1 MRPEGP
7 KPASVPVL
15 TKPKTMNDNDKFF
28 AILCLKIKAIGQ
40 LPQDKKQRAKIEQIK
55 KLNRLYSSVLIDV
68 NEFRKA
74 LDLVFVQ

>member
-1 MRPEGP
+1 MRTKCP
-7 KPASVPVL
+7 KPACVPVL
-15 TKPKTMNDNDKFF
+15 TKSKTMNDNDKFF

-40 LPQDKKQRAKIEQIK
+40 LPQDQKQRAKIEQIK
-55 KLNRLYSSVLIDV
+55 KLNRLYSSVLINV

>member
-15 TKPKTMNDNDKFF
+15 TKHKTMSDNDKFF
-28 AILCLKIKAIGQ
+28 AILCLKIKEIGQ
-40 LPQDKKQRAKIEQIK
+40 LREDQKQRAKIEQIK
-55 KLNRLYSSVLIDV
+55 KLNRLYSSVLINV

-74 LDLVFVQ
+74 LNLVFVQ